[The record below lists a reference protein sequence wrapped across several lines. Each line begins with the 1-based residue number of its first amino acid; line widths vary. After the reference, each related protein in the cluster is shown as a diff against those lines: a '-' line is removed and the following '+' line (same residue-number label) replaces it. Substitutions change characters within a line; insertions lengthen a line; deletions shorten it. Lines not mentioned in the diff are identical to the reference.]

1 VKGLDYSGPFELSA
15 FLWKTLRI
23 YNVKHFPKKDRALIV
38 FLIGSWYNIFV
49 VRIFKLTR
57 KEKQYLKG
65 AIK

>member
-1 VKGLDYSGPFELSA
+1 
-15 FLWKTLRI
+15 LRI